1 MGHQPSLPLPPE
13 DLQDL
18 VYRLGDRWEGLRGA
32 RLLLTGCTGFF
43 GAWLLESL
51 LAAVAVRGLDT
62 RVVILTRDP
71 LGFTQRMPHVARH
84 AAVQMHQG
92 DVRDFDPP
100 VGTFTHL
107 LHGATTPSAVLTTGQ
122 PRLMLDTIL
131 RGTEHALAVAVAQGV
146 RDALFISSGAIYG
159 SQPWDLSA
167 LSEDHR
173 FAPDPSDPG
182 ASYALGKRLAE
193 HLCAIT
199 AQESGMRIRVARCFS
214 FLGPQQA
221 LDGHL
226 AAPSFLNDAL
236 GGGPIR
242 VQSDGRAVR
251 SWLYGKDLAWWLW
264 TILLEGRPGRAY
276 NVGSDDARSIGDL
289 AGLVSRATGTEVKL
303 AESTLATRPP
313 HRYVPDVSRAK
324 NEVGLG
330 VSVSLEAAIQRT
342 LDWHRSSACF

>member
-1 MGHQPSLPLPPE
+1 MDHQPSRPLPSE
-13 DLQDL
+13 DLEE
-18 VYRLGDRWEGLRGA
+18 VVSRIGDRWEGLRGT

-43 GAWLLESL
+43 GAWLLETL
-51 LAAVAVRGLDT
+51 LAAVDKRGLDT
-62 RVVILTRDP
+62 RAVLLSRDP
-71 LGFTQRMPHVARH
+71 HGFALRMPHVAGH
-84 AAVQMHQG
+84 AAIQVCRG
-92 DVRDFDPP
+92 DVRDFESPA
-100 VGTFTHL
+100 GTFTHL
-107 LHGATTPSAVLTTGQ
+107 IHAATTPSAALTTGQ

-131 RGTEHALAVAVAQGV
+131 RGTQHALEVAAAQGV

-159 SQPWDLSA
+159 SQPRDLAA

-182 ASYALGKRLAE
+182 ASYGQGKRHAE

-199 AQESGMRIRVARCFS
+199 AQESGMRIRVARCFA
-214 FLGPQQA
+214 FLGPGQA

-226 AAPSFLNDAL
+226 AAPSFLKDAL

-251 SWLYGKDLAWWLW
+251 SWLYGKDLSWWLW

-289 AGLVSRATGTEVKL
+289 ANLVSRATGTAVNIVE
-303 AESTLATRPP
+303 TPPGTQPP
-313 HRYVPDVSRAK
+313 HRYVPDISRAK
-324 NEVGLG
+324 GELGLG
-330 VSVSLEAAIQRT
+330 VSVPLEAAIQRT
-342 LDWHRSSACF
+342 LDWHRSSACY